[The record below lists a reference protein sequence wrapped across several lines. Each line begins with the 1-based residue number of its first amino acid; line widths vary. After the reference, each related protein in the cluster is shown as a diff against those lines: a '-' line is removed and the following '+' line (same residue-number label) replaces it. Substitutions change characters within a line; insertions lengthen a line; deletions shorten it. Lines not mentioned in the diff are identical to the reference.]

1 MIDNI
6 GKFIIHNSK
15 IEEAVSFSDIK
26 SEEMDSKLIYEVIRV
41 IDGVPL
47 FMQDHFDRLK
57 SSFESVNKVLMLS
70 MDDFSHAVYDLISTN
85 KNHNCNVMLEILAD
99 DVQEWD
105 LYVRKS
111 HYPASKTYEI
121 GIKVGTIELER
132 ENPEA
137 KVWNSDYKS
146 KVDLKMKENNYYEV
160 LLVNH
165 DGFITEG
172 SRSNVFF
179 VKGNKVYTSPL
190 KYVLTGITSVY
201 AVKCCENEGIEVVNE
216 LISNTEISTLDAAF
230 ITGTS
235 VNILPIAS
243 INNIVLGSTQNHIIK
258 RIMKSFGILI
268 REIISSGE

>member
-1 MIDNI
+1 MIDNV
-6 GKFIIHNSK
+6 GKFITHNSK
-15 IEEAVSFSDIK
+15 IEEAISFSGLK

-57 SSFESVNKVLMLS
+57 SSFESVNKILMLS

-105 LYVRKS
+105 LYVRES
-111 HYPASKTYEI
+111 HYPTAKTYEI

-137 KVWNSDYKS
+137 KVWNSEYKNI
-146 KVDLKMKENNYYEV
+146 VNQKMKEDNYYEV
-160 LLVNH
+160 LLVNR

-179 VKGNKVYTSPL
+179 IKGNKVYTSPL
-190 KYVLTGITSVY
+190 KYVLRGITSVY
-201 AVKCCENEGIEVVNE
+201 AVKCCEKEGIEVVNE
-216 LISNTEISTLDAAF
+216 LVSNTEISTIDAAF

-243 INNIVLGSTQNHIIK
+243 INNIVLRSTQNHVIK
-258 RIMKSFGILI
+258 RIMKSFESLI
-268 REIISSGE
+268 SEQC

>member
-1 MIDNI
+1 MIDNV
-6 GKFIIHNSK
+6 GKFITHNSK
-15 IEEAVSFSDIK
+15 IEEAISFSGLK

-57 SSFESVNKVLMLS
+57 SSFESVNKILMLP
-70 MDDFSHAVYDLISTN
+70 MDDFSHGIYDLIGVN

-105 LYVRKS
+105 LYVRES
-111 HYPASKTYEI
+111 HYPTAKTYEI

-137 KVWNSDYKS
+137 KVWNPDYKN
-146 KVDLKMKENNYYEV
+146 KVDLEMKEKNYYEV

-179 VKGNKVYTSPL
+179 IKGNKVLS
-190 KYVLTGITSVY
+190 
-201 AVKCCENEGIEVVNE
+201 
-216 LISNTEISTLDAAF
+216 LI
-230 ITGTS
+230 
-235 VNILPIAS
+235 
-243 INNIVLGSTQNHIIK
+243 HI
-258 RIMKSFGILI
+258 
-268 REIISSGE
+268 

>member
-1 MIDNI
+1 MIDNV
-6 GKFIIHNSK
+6 GKFITHNSK
-15 IEEAVSFSDIK
+15 IEEAISFLGLK

-57 SSFESVNKVLMLS
+57 SSFESVNKILMLP
-70 MDDFSHAVYDLISTN
+70 MDDFSHGIYDLIGVN

-105 LYVRKS
+105 LYVRES
-111 HYPASKTYEI
+111 HYPTAKTYEI

-137 KVWNSDYKS
+137 KVWNSEYKNI
-146 KVDLKMKENNYYEV
+146 VNQKMKEDNYYEV
-160 LLVNH
+160 LLVNR

-179 VKGNKVYTSPL
+179 IKGNKVYTSPL
-190 KYVLTGITSVY
+190 KYVLRGITSVY
-201 AVKCCENEGIEVVNE
+201 AVKCCEKEGIEVVNE
-216 LISNTEISTLDAAF
+216 LVSNTEISTIDAAF

-243 INNIVLGSTQNHIIK
+243 INNIVLRSTQNHVIK
-258 RIMKSFGILI
+258 RIMKSFESLI
-268 REIISSGE
+268 SEQC